1 MTEGPFYAVRQAH
14 ELVAA
19 RIADI
24 RSQESTISS
33 SMISALSAISAV
45 PLPDIGGAP
54 DIPTPKFT
62 PPDGSS
68 DRVPLWVGG
77 DGEVGGGG
85 EGAGAVLAAEARAIY
100 ESLDLLGL
108 LGELPEAPDRP
119 DLILPTAPVM
129 AVLTAPADPGISTDV
144 TIPDAPTIVEPT
156 LPDLVDLNIPDFTFP
171 DLPDFDG
178 VAPIIDFTVP
188 TPSLA
193 WAEPVYA
200 SESLTLLSAEIQ
212 RMMGG
217 GTGLPAPIEQA
228 LFGRARDRQAQEAGR
243 AVQDVV
249 DAYASRGFS
258 MPPGMLAKSVAA
270 VREKEGLEAAQLN
283 RDILVEATKWE
294 IENLL
299 FAVTQGMALEQL
311 LTNLHEN
318 IAKRGFEAARFVAEA
333 QISLF
338 NAHIGLFNA
347 QNQAFQTLAT
357 VFKTKLEAATVRVQ
371 VYKTQ
376 IEAEVAKGQI
386 NQQRAEVYKAMMQA
400 VQLGVEVYKAKM
412 QGAQVHADV
421 IKNQFDGYRSQVQA
435 FGEQVQAEKA
445 KFDAYESQVKGETA
459 KAQMFEAQTRG
470 YASAVGAMSSKAEVA
485 AKKAGLGIEA
495 VRAAIQGTLADVES
509 RKVEADITV
518 AKLRGKVEA
527 FRGEVEAYVA
537 GERASAS
544 WAEVQSRYADFASRT
559 AIAYGQAQM
568 SAYGTKSQ
576 AAIEASKINL
586 EKAKSVGQFT
596 AQMAAG
602 LMSAINISAGFSGSG
617 TQSDGWSQTNSTGT
631 TTSHN
636 YSYG

>member
-1 MTEGPFYAVRQAH
+1 MAEYVNAIAVANGI
-14 ELVAA
+14 VAS
-19 RIADI
+19 RIEDI
-24 RSQESTISS
+24 KAQEKTIHT
-33 SMISALSAISAV
+33 SMNLALLAIGAV
-45 PLPDIGGAP
+45 PPPKIDGAP
-54 DIPTPKFT
+54 TIPTPTFT
-62 PPDGSS
+62 PPKSS
-68 DRVPLWVGG
+68 GGKVPSWSSVGADDRG
-77 DGEVGGGG
+77 DCN
-85 EGAGAVLAAEARAIY
+85 GAGERLADKAQGIY
-100 ESLDLLGL
+100 DSLDLLDL
-108 LGELPEAPDRP
+108 LGDLPQAPDRP
-119 DLILPTAPVM
+119 DLNLPTAPILSPLV
-129 AVLTAPADPGISTDV
+129 APPDPGISTDV
-144 TIPDAPTIVEPT
+144 IIPDAPTIVEPD
-156 LPDLVDLNIPDFTFP
+156 LPDLVELKIPDFTFP
-171 DLPDFDG
+171 DIPDFDG
-178 VAPIIDFTVP
+178 VAPAIDFVAP
-188 TPSLA
+188 TSSLA
-193 WAEPVYA
+193 WVEPVYA
-200 SESLTLLSAEIQ
+200 SENLTLLSAEIK

-243 AVQDVV
+243 AVQDAV
-249 DAYASRGFS
+249 DTYASRGFS

-270 VREKEGLEAAQLN
+270 AREKEGLEAAQLN
-283 RDILVEATKWE
+283 RDILVEAAKWE
-294 IENLL
+294 IENLR
-299 FAVTQGMALEQL
+299 FAVQQGMALEQL
-311 LTNLHEN
+311 LANIFEN
-318 IAKRGFEAARFVAEA
+318 MAKRGFEAAKFVAEA

-338 NAHIGLFNA
+338 NAHISLFNA
-347 QNQAFQTLAT
+347 QNQAFQTLAM
-357 VFKTKLEAATVRVQ
+357 VFKTKLEAAVAKVQ

-386 NQQRAEVYKAMMQA
+386 NQQRVEVYKAMMQA

-445 KFDAYESQVKGETA
+445 KFDVYESQIKGETA
-459 KAQMFEAQTRG
+459 KAQMFEVQTRG
-470 YASAVGAMSSKAEVA
+470 YAAAVSAMSSKAEVA
-485 AKKAGLGIEA
+485 AKKASLGIEA
-495 VRAAIQGTLADVES
+495 VRAAIQGTMADVEC

-568 SAYGTKSQ
+568 SAYGTKTT
-576 AAIEASKINL
+576 AAIEASKISL

-602 LMSAINISAGFSGSG
+602 LMSAINISAGISGSG
-617 TQSDGWSQTNSTGT
+617 SQASNYSETKSEGKSTNY
-631 TTSHN
+631 N

>member
-1 MTEGPFYAVRQAH
+1 MSEPIHAVREAFEIVQG
-14 ELVAA
+14 
-19 RIADI
+19 RIEDI
-24 RSQESTISS
+24 RSQETTIHA
-33 SMISALSAISAV
+33 SMGTALQAIGAV
-45 PLPDIGGAP
+45 DLPSIGGAP
-54 DIPTPKFT
+54 TIPSPTFT
-62 PPDGSS
+62 PPDSSVVTVPSWS
-68 DRVPLWVGG
+68 DRSG
-77 DGEVGGGG
+77 DDRSKCD
-85 EGAGAVLAAEARAIY
+85 GAGERLADKAQSIY
-100 ESLDLLGL
+100 DSLDLLGL
-108 LGELPEAPDRP
+108 LGDLPEAPDRP

-129 AVLTAPADPGISTDV
+129 AVLTAPADPNISTEV
-144 TIPDAPTIVEPT
+144 TIPEAPTIVDPE
-156 LPDLVDLNIPDFTFP
+156 LPELVDLQIPDFTFP
-171 DLPDFDG
+171 DMPDFDG
-178 VAPIIDFTVP
+178 KPPEIDFAVP

-193 WAEPVYA
+193 WVEPVYA
-200 SESLTLLSAEIQ
+200 SENLTLLSAEIK

-249 DAYASRGFS
+249 DTYASRNFS
-258 MPPGMLAKSVAA
+258 MPPGMLAKSVAVA
-270 VREKEGLEAAQLN
+270 REKEGLEAAQLN
-283 RDILVEATKWE
+283 RDILVEAAKWE
-294 IENLL
+294 IENLR
-299 FAVTQGMALEQL
+299 FVVTQGMALEQL
-311 LTNLHEN
+311 LANIFEN
-318 IAKRGFEAARFVAEA
+318 MAKRGFEAAKFVAEA

-338 NAHIGLFNA
+338 NAHISLFNA

-357 VFKTKLEAATVRVQ
+357 VFKTRLEVVLAKVQ

-386 NQQRAEVYKAMMQA
+386 NQQRVEVYKAMVQA
-400 VQLGVEVYKAKM
+400 VLLGVEVYKAKM

-421 IKNQFDGYRSQVQA
+421 IKNQFDGYRTQVMA

-445 KFDAYESQVKGETA
+445 KFEVYEAQIKGEVA

-470 YASAVGAMSSKAEVA
+470 YAAAVTAMSSKAEVA

-495 VRAAIQGTLADVES
+495 VRAAIQGTMADVEC
-509 RKVEADITV
+509 RKVEADIIV
-518 AKLRGKVEA
+518 ARLRGKVEA

-568 SAYGTKSQ
+568 SAYGTKTT
-576 AAIEASKINL
+576 AAIEASKISL

-602 LMSAINISAGFSGSG
+602 LMSAINISAGVTGSGSQANNYSETKSEG
-617 TQSDGWSQTNSTGT
+617 KSTNY
-631 TTSHN
+631 N